1 MKVTLARGATL
12 FIATPCIG
20 EFLTSLC
27 VRVCAKICISVKFQI
42 FSGEV
47 IRVGDLEII
56 VFAMVHIAKYTSL
69 PV

>member
-1 MKVTLARGATL
+1 
-12 FIATPCIG
+12 
-20 EFLTSLC
+20 
-27 VRVCAKICISVKFQI
+27 VCAKICISGKFQI